1 MAVGKAGTGG
11 RFIAANA
18 TVLGDVEMGDSVS
31 VWFGAVVRGDRD
43 RITIG
48 DMSNVQD
55 NAVIHTS
62 TGFPVRIGRE
72 VSIGHGAI
80 LHGCTIEDRVLVG
93 MGAIVLNGAVV
104 GRDTLLG
111 AGTVVTEGAVIP
123 PGSVVVGVP
132 GKVIKQVTEEQKDHI
147 VRNASVYWEM
157 AGRYRDD

>member
-1 MAVGKAGTGG
+1 MAAGKAATGD
-11 RFIAANA
+11 RFIAGNA
-18 TVLGDVEMGDSVS
+18 TVLGDVEIGKSVS
-31 VWFGAVVRGDRD
+31 IWFGAVVRGDRD

-48 DMSNVQD
+48 DRSNVQD

-62 TGFPVRIGRE
+62 AGFPVRIGRD

-80 LHGCTIEDRVLVG
+80 LHGCTIRDRVLVG

-104 GRDTLLG
+104 GEDTLLG

-132 GKVIKQVTEEQKDHI
+132 GKVIKQVTGEQKEHI
-147 VRNASVYWEM
+147 LRNASVYWEL
-157 AGRYRDD
+157 AGRYRDA

>member
-1 MAVGKAGTGG
+1 MAVGKTGTGG
-11 RFIAANA
+11 RFIAENA

-31 VWFGAVVRGDRD
+31 IWFGAVVRGDRD

-62 TGFPVRIGRE
+62 AGFPVRIGRE

-104 GRDTLLG
+104 GRDSLLG

-123 PGSVVVGVP
+123 PGSIVVGVP
-132 GKVIKQVTEEQKDHI
+132 GKVIKQVTEEQKSHI
-147 VRNASVYWEM
+147 ARNASVYWEM
-157 AGRYRDD
+157 TRRYRDD